1 MHLIPGVT
9 HGGVHIT
16 EVQLIRCRQHALG
29 HQVAAADHQLR
40 IPQIDL
46 LDRQGQ
52 QRQILLHVADAPREL
67 LNRTGADAAPTQP
80 AARP

>member
-9 HGGVHIT
+9 HGGVHVA
-16 EVQLIRCRQHALG
+16 EMQLIRGRQHALG

-40 IPQIDL
+40 IPKIDL

-52 QRQILLHVADAPREL
+52 QRQILLHVADPPWEL
-67 LNRTGADAAPTQP
+67 LNRTGADAAPAQP
-80 AARP
+80 TARP